1 MMINANFAGRQRVIM
16 IALILLSL
24 IPLLWPTIPPIT
36 DLYVHIGRY
45 SIAHNLPTDPLLQR
59 YYTYNWALIPNLGV
73 DLMVKF
79 MAPLIGV
86 EPAAKLSIMV
96 IIAATGAALLLLAR
110 QAHGR
115 ITAAVL
121 FALPLAY
128 GYPLQFGFVNFCL
141 SMALALLGFYLWM
154 RLGDANKLAMRAALF
169 VPLAIMVWVAHA
181 SGWGALGLCA
191 FAAEIIR
198 HRDAGA
204 KWLRTLFGSGIH
216 CLPLA
221 APLALMVISHG
232 GGGQL
237 SGQWFYWLLKFQ
249 AMMLALSDRWQL
261 FDIISVEILL
271 LIIGGA
277 IILRTVRFDRR
288 VGLAALFLFIAYLI
302 LPWALMGST
311 FADMRFSSFVIAL
324 ALIAID
330 LKPGK
335 APLLGKYMLV
345 AGATFFLVRTSAT
358 TVSFALYEQDIRAEL
373 EVLPHIPVGSRVAAF
388 IDRTCDARWSHDRR
402 QHLPSIGLGRRS
414 LFVNDQFSMGGVQ
427 LVKVD
432 YPAAGAFTSDP
443 SQMVVHKHCPGED
456 LRTFPEAIDIL
467 PRAAFDYVWL
477 INIKDRSKVDFSGF
491 TPVWQQA
498 NSTLYKINR

>member
-1 MMINANFAGRQRVIM
+1 MTDANFAGRQRVIM

-59 YYTYNWALIPNLGV
+59 YYSYNWALIPNLGV

-86 EPAAKLSIMV
+86 EPAAKLSIMG

-128 GYPLQFGFVNFCL
+128 GYPFQFGFVNFCL

-154 RLGDANKLAMRAALF
+154 RLGDANKLKMRAALF
-169 VPLAIMVWVAHA
+169 VPLAIIVWVAHA
-181 SGWGALGLCA
+181 SGWGALGLCV

-204 KWLRTLFGSGIH
+204 KWLRTLLSSGIH
-216 CLPLA
+216 CLPLT
-221 APLALMVISHG
+221 APLALMVMSHG
-232 GGGQL
+232 GGAQMT
-237 SGQWFYWLLKFQ
+237 GQWFNWLIKFQ
-249 AMMLALSDRWQL
+249 AVMMALSDRWQL
-261 FDIISVEILL
+261 FDIISIE
-271 LIIGGA
+271 
-277 IILRTVRFDRR
+277 IILFIIAAAMVLRAVRFDRR
-288 VGLAALFLFIAYLI
+288 LGLAALFLFIAYLLI
-302 LPWALMGST
+302 PWALMGST
-311 FADMRFSSFVIAL
+311 YADMRLAAFVVAI

-330 LKPGK
+330 VRPGA
-335 APLLGKYMLV
+335 APLLGKYMMI
-345 AGATFFLVRTSAT
+345 AGAAFFLVRTTAT
-358 TVSFALYEQDIRAEL
+358 TVSFARYETDIRAEL
-373 EVLPHIPVGSRVAAF
+373 EALPHIPVGSRVAAF
-388 IDRTCDARWSHDRR
+388 IDRACESRWSHDRR
-402 QHLPSIGLGRRS
+402 THLASIGLGRRS

-427 LVKVD
+427 LVGVH
-432 YPAAGAFTSDP
+432 YPAAGLFTSDP
-443 SQMVVHKHCPGED
+443 SQMVVHQRCPGED
-456 LRTFPEAIDIL
+456 WRKLPEAIDIL
-467 PRAAFDYVWL
+467 PRSAFDYVWM
-477 INIKDRSKVDFSGF
+477 INIKDRDGVNFSGL
-491 TPVWQQA
+491 TPIWQQA
-498 NSTLYKINR
+498 SSTLYKIDR